1 MKSSVSELRKPRCQR
16 RATNPKPAIRVIL
29 GVLSLRVLP
38 PWVDRLPEEGREVF
52 RFCVCRA
59 FSVTETDHNGLLILD
74 VSADVDTMF
83 GGYMNDIRVEPEYV
97 VKVEGDR

>member
-1 MKSSVSELRKPRCQR
+1 M
-16 RATNPKPAIRVIL
+16 PKASDQPKAGDTVIL
-29 GVLSLRVLP
+29 RVLPLRVLP